1 MLGVFKSKDKLGNR
15 LIVILQGLPCSWG
28 KCSFCPFSLE
38 QGELA
43 EVLINNRRIIN
54 KAKEL
59 LKSSNVDR
67 VTIFNGG
74 SFFELPYIVITW
86 LREICKDKIVDIE
99 SRPEFITKESLV
111 NVLETLKPKEL
122 VVRVGFENYDET
134 IRNIILNKGIPQS
147 EIHRLAK
154 LREEITNYY
163 KLPIKF
169 IAYVL
174 FGIEGVSEE
183 SIVMSVKKFNEM
195 FDGVIAI
202 KYKKYLSTHPNEV
215 PVSKDLAEFLEKNT
229 LLVDW
234 GEGDEW
240 QITKQ

>member
-99 SRPEFITKESLV
+99 SRPEFITKESLD

-215 PVSKDLAEFLEKNT
+215 PVSKDLAEFLEQNT